1 MDCVYVSEFITNYIS
16 KRNICNW
23 RQGVPCR
30 ADPLGSVIPMIVLKG
45 RSSFVFIILRR
56 VSVIKARDPPQ
67 YFGESAQHTWKGIS
81 GVSPN
86 RVDWRCQGWWGEAEK
101 AGGRRIEFI
110 LFSCLN
116 QSSSVFLSF
125 TIWNLKKDATA
136 KVDWVSP
143 DQTSGYQPVRA
154 VIACSCLG
162 KTVWLQ
168 NDSVTQGP

>member
-110 LFSCLN
+110 LFSGLN
-116 QSSSVFLSF
+116 QSSSVFLLQYG
-125 TIWNLKKDATA
+125 IWRRMPQPKWIEYHQTRPVATSLSEL
-136 KVDWVSP
+136 WL
-143 DQTSGYQPVRA
+143 PVVALEKRF
-154 VIACSCLG
+154 
-162 KTVWLQ
+162 
-168 NDSVTQGP
+168 DYRMTQ